1 VVTVQGKGVPFETV
15 HSSQKLAVMAVTLD
29 QSAYDA
35 LPAAK
40 SNAPFNL
47 AGIECAEGV
56 VGGPVVLVSTDKA
69 LFRVPPSL
77 EIIAVAAHAALQR
90 GTPLPSKPG
99 RLDRMLEKLASSSA
113 DEDVKPVD
121 ALVEHIADRLDE
133 NGSLSGILA
142 LVADEI
148 ATRMKTSDLVATLAS
163 EFEQDVV
170 KKLPRALFERVV
182 NPRGAKRRR
191 ISSDQSRLT

>member
-1 VVTVQGKGVPFETV
+1 
-15 HSSQKLAVMAVTLD
+15 MAAALD
-29 QSAYDA
+29 RIAYDA
-35 LPAAK
+35 LPVAK

-56 VGGPVVLVSTDKA
+56 VGGPVVLVNADKA

-77 EIIAVAAHAALQR
+77 EGIATAAHVAVAS

-99 RLDRMLEKLASSSA
+99 RLDRILEKLASSSVG
-113 DEDVKPVD
+113 EDAKPVD
-121 ALVEHIADRLDE
+121 VLVEHIADRLDE

-163 EFEQDVV
+163 EFEEEVV
-170 KKLPRALFERVV
+170 KKLPRMLFDRVV
-182 NPRGAKRRR
+182 NPRGVKRRR

>member
-1 VVTVQGKGVPFETV
+1 
-15 HSSQKLAVMAVTLD
+15 MAVTLD

>member
-1 VVTVQGKGVPFETV
+1 MT
-15 HSSQKLAVMAVTLD
+15 AALD
-29 QSAYDA
+29 RNTYDA

-69 LFRVPPSL
+69 LFRAPPSL
-77 EIIAVAAHAALQR
+77 ESIAVAAHAALQS

-99 RLDRMLEKLASSSA
+99 RLDRILEKLANSA
-113 DEDVKPVD
+113 GAEDAKPVD
-121 ALVEHIADRLDE
+121 ALVDHIADRLDE

-148 ATRMKTSDLVATLAS
+148 AARVKTSELVASLAA
-163 EFEQDVV
+163 EFEEEVA
-170 KKLPRALFERVV
+170 KKLPRMLFERVV

>member
-1 VVTVQGKGVPFETV
+1 
-15 HSSQKLAVMAVTLD
+15 MAAALD
-29 QSAYDA
+29 RVAYDA
-35 LPAAK
+35 LPVAK
-40 SNAPFNL
+40 SSAPFNL
-47 AGIECAEGV
+47 TGIECASEV
-56 VGGPVVLVSTDKA
+56 TGGPLVLVNADNA
-69 LFRVPPSL
+69 LFRVPSPL
-77 EIIAVAAHAALQR
+77 EGVAAAAQAAVVN

-99 RLDRMLEKLASSSA
+99 RLDRLLEKLAGSSTT
-113 DEDVKPVD
+113 EDVKPVD

-148 ATRMKTSDLVATLAS
+148 ATRVRTSDLVSTLAS
-163 EFEQDVV
+163 EFEGDVV
-170 KKLPRALFERVV
+170 KKLPRMLFDRIV

>member
-1 VVTVQGKGVPFETV
+1 
-15 HSSQKLAVMAVTLD
+15 MAAALD
-29 QSAYDA
+29 RNAYDA
-35 LPAAK
+35 LPVAK

-47 AGIECAEGV
+47 AGIERAEGV
-56 VGGPVVLVSTDKA
+56 VGGPVVLVNADKA
-69 LFRVPPSL
+69 LFRVPASL
-77 EIIAVAAHAALQR
+77 ESNATAAHVAVVS

-99 RLDRMLEKLASSSA
+99 RLDRMLEKLANSSA

-148 ATRMKTSDLVATLAS
+148 ATRMKTSDLVATIAS
-163 EFEQDVV
+163 EFEEEVA
-170 KKLPRALFERVV
+170 KKLPRMLFERVV